1 MGSGIRLDDTSR
13 LCHLLAMM
21 GRRGNKYADLAK
33 LADDQIPLFFHA
45 LHEFHTK
52 FPVATILADAD
63 VSPT

>member
-1 MGSGIRLDDTSR
+1 
-13 LCHLLAMM
+13 MM